1 MNQRK
6 KEDLA
11 AIQHL
16 FGLTTPEQAESFDA
30 FMKTMFPPK
39 RKLPR
44 RPRPRTR
51 SRERR
56 PQEPAQSRTG
66 EVLDDSH

>member
-16 FGLTTPEQAESFDA
+16 FGLVTPEQAESFDA
-30 FMKTMFPPK
+30 FMKTMFPP
-39 RKLPR
+39 
-44 RPRPRTR
+44 
-51 SRERR
+51 RENSLEDRVR
-56 PQEPAQSRTG
+56 ELEAEKADLKNQLKAALERC
-66 EVLDDSH
+66 

>member
-16 FGLTTPEQAESFDA
+16 FGLATPEQAEACDA
-30 FMKTMFPPK
+30 FMKTIFPPREDPKDERIRELEAENADLK
-39 RKLPR
+39 RQLR
-44 RPRPRTR
+44 DAL
-51 SRERR
+51 ERC
-56 PQEPAQSRTG
+56 
-66 EVLDDSH
+66 

>member
-16 FGLTTPEQAESFDA
+16 FGLVTPEQAEACDA
-30 FMKTMFPPK
+30 FMKTIFPP
-39 RKLPR
+39 
-44 RPRPRTR
+44 
-51 SRERR
+51 REAPKDERIR
-56 PQEPAQSRTG
+56 ELEAENANLRNQLRDALERI
-66 EVLDDSH
+66 